1 MVALNVGRIVRVV
14 KLVDRLLRRKKPE
27 SHAGPQGEE
36 YEALKMARRA
46 ADEREALAENMIRK
60 VGHESHPFLDDPFD

>member
-1 MVALNVGRIVRVV
+1 MGSRILRGM
-14 KLVDRLLRRKKPE
+14 KLLDRLLRRRRRDPQP
-27 SHAGPQGEE
+27 GPQGEE

-46 ADEREALAENMIRK
+46 ADEREAFAENMIRK